1 MKSLTCQRNVLPAV
15 PERMESYG
23 VTGGVP
29 GAQDMS
35 GAIRSLMQTRGG
47 GTLRWPRISLWVTW
61 SSHGLL

>member
-47 GTLRWPRISLWVTW
+47 GP
-61 SSHGLL
+61 